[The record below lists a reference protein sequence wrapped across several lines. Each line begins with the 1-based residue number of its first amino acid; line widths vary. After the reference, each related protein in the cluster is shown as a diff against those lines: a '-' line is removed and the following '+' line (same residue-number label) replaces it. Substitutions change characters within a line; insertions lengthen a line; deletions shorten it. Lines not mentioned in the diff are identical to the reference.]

1 MYFKMP
7 WSGEKLVKY
16 NIPRTGETD
25 PDEEQETFFSNT
37 HQLQLFAL
45 RPPKQLLKWVGNK
58 QKYASQIANF
68 IPEHNTY
75 VEPFLGGGAVLGTLS
90 PASGMAGD
98 IDRSMVFSRPLC
110 QCMVQLY

>member
-58 QKYASQIANF
+58 QKYASQIANLKNPGSYF
-68 IPEHNTY
+68 ASTR
-75 VEPFLGGGAVLGTLS
+75 VKKRRRLRLVRLS
-90 PASGMAGD
+90 AAPLSRAGLC
-98 IDRSMVFSRPLC
+98 RP
-110 QCMVQLY
+110 